1 MKKGIAFFDFDGT
14 ITTKDSFL
22 EFIKFSQGSVAFWSG
37 FLLLSP
43 YLIAFKAGI
52 ISNQKAKECVL
63 RYYFKNVT
71 LEVFSR
77 KCREFSEA
85 VIPKLLRAK
94 ALERIQWHKENGME
108 VVLVSASPENWL
120 KDWCAQMDIQLIGT
134 KLELQADRITGN
146 ISGRNCHGDE
156 KVRRI
161 KEQFN
166 LSDYQAVYAY
176 GDTSGDRPMLAL
188 AQFPFMREF

>member
-22 EFIKFSQGSVAFWSG
+22 EFIKFSKGSFAFWKG

-43 YLIAFKAGI
+43 YLVALKAGLL
-52 ISNQKAKECVL
+52 SNQKAKERVL
-63 RYYFKNVT
+63 RYYYRDMT
-71 LEVFSR
+71 LEAFNI
-77 KCREFSEA
+77 KCREFSQA
-85 VIPKLLRAK
+85 IIPKLLRPK
-94 ALERIQWHKENGME
+94 ALERIQWHKANDME

-146 ISGRNCHGDE
+146 ISGHNCHGDE

-161 KEQFN
+161 KEQYN

-188 AQFPFMREF
+188 AQFPFMRAF